1 MRVPLRVLIAED
13 SEDDAR
19 LLLRELERAG
29 FDPAYERVD
38 RAAAMQAALD
48 RHPWD
53 LVIGDYSMPEFSGP
67 AALALLRARDLDT
80 PFIFVSGTIGEDVAV
95 EAMKAGAQDFL
106 TKGNLRRLIPAIERE
121 LRDAEVR
128 RERRRAQTALL
139 ERARLAEL
147 TSDVGIAL
155 TQSGGLRAM
164 LQLCAE
170 ALVRHLDVAF
180 ARIWTLDE
188 ASGMLEL
195 QASAGMYT
203 HIDGAHSRVPLGQY
217 KIGGIARER
226 RPHFTNQVVGDP
238 QVHDQEWARREG
250 LVAFAGYPLVVHER
264 VLGVMAMFARHVLSE
279 FVPKALASVASAVAL
294 GIERKRAEEALR
306 QSEERLRQVQKMEAV
321 GRLAGGVAHD
331 FNNLLTVIT
340 SYSDLVL
347 EDLAPDDP
355 TRDDIAQ
362 IRKAAEGAAALT
374 RQLLAF
380 SRQQVLEP
388 KVLDLKATV
397 AGTEKLLQR
406 LIGEDVQ
413 LATAL
418 APDLGAVKADPI
430 QLEQII
436 INLAVNARDAMP
448 AGGRLTIEAA
458 NVEMDEVYVRS
469 HAPAPPGRYVM
480 LALSDTGIGM
490 DEQTKARIFEPFFT
504 TKESGKGTG
513 LGLATVYG
521 IVKQAGGFIWVYSE
535 PGRGTSFK
543 VYLPRVDEAAEPTV
557 ARPATEPRRGAET
570 VLVVEDA
577 ASVRMVTRQALERY
591 SYTVLEA
598 PNGETALRLAA
609 KHHGP
614 IQLLLTDVVMPG
626 LSGRQLAEQLSRLR
640 PEMKVLYVSGYADN
654 AIVHHGILDSGVAY
668 LQKPFAPESLARRVR
683 DVLDA

>member
-1 MRVPLRVLIAED
+1 MCLDETSVPPRSQTMRVPLRVLIAED

-19 LLLRELERAG
+19 LLLRELQHAG
-29 FDPAYERVD
+29 YQPTHERVD
-38 RAAAMQAALD
+38 NPAAMTSALD
-48 RHPWD
+48 RHAWD
-53 LVIGDYSMPEFSGP
+53 LVIGDYSMPAFSGP
-67 AALALLRARDLDT
+67 AALALLRARDPDT

-106 TKGNLRRLIPAIERE
+106 TKGNLRRLIPAIQRE

-155 TQSGGLRAM
+155 TRGAGLRET
-164 LQLCAE
+164 LQLCVE
-170 ALVRHLDVAF
+170 AVVRHLDVAF
-180 ARIWTLDE
+180 ARIWTLDD
-188 ASGMLEL
+188 ATSTLEL

-203 HIDGAHSRVPLGQY
+203 HIDGPHSRVPLGQF
-217 KIGGIARER
+217 KIGVIAQER
-226 RPHFTNQVVGDP
+226 RPHVTNQVVGDP

-250 LVAFAGYPLVVHER
+250 MVAFAGYPLVVQER
-264 VLGVMAMFARHVLSE
+264 VLGVMAMFARHPLSE
-279 FVPKALASVASAVAL
+279 FVPKALASVASALAV

-306 QSEERLRQVQKMEAV
+306 QSEERLRQAQKMEAV

-340 SYSDLVL
+340 SYSDLLL
-347 EDLAPDDP
+347 EDLGSDDP
-355 TRDDIAQ
+355 KRDDVVQ

-397 AGTEKLLQR
+397 TGTEKLLKR

-413 LATAL
+413 LTTTL
-418 APDLGAVKADPI
+418 APDLGAVKADPG

-448 AGGRLTIEAA
+448 AGGRLTIEAV
-458 NVEMDEVYVRS
+458 NMEMDESYVRG
-469 HAPAPPGRYVM
+469 HAAARPGRYVM

-504 TKESGKGTG
+504 TKAIGRGTG

-521 IVKQAGGFIWVYSE
+521 IVRQSGGFITVSSE
-535 PGRGTSFK
+535 LGRGTEFRI
-543 VYLPRVDEAAEPTV
+543 YLPA
-557 ARPATEPRRGAET
+557 
-570 VLVVEDA
+570 
-577 ASVRMVTRQALERY
+577 
-591 SYTVLEA
+591 VLEIPSPALKSEQGPA
-598 PNGETALRLAA
+598 PDGSET
-609 KHHGP
+609 
-614 IQLLLTDVVMPG
+614 I
-626 LSGRQLAEQLSRLR
+626 R
-640 PEMKVLYVSGYADN
+640 PDDDEL
-654 AIVHHGILDSGVAY
+654 
-668 LQKPFAPESLARRVR
+668 
-683 DVLDA
+683 

>member
-1 MRVPLRVLIAED
+1 MCPTVARSDRSQSVRVPLRVLIAED

-19 LLLRELERAG
+19 LLLRELQRAG

-38 RAAAMQAALD
+38 SPTAMQAALD
-48 RHPWD
+48 RQAWD
-53 LVIGDYSMPEFSGP
+53 LVIGDYSMPAFSGP
-67 AALALLRARDLDT
+67 AALALLRACDLDT

-155 TQSGGLRAM
+155 TQGADLRAM

-180 ARIWTLDE
+180 ARIWTLDD

-217 KIGGIARER
+217 KIGLIARER
-226 RPHFTNQVVGDP
+226 RPHLTNQVVGDP
-238 QVHDQEWARREG
+238 QVHDQAWARRER
-250 LVAFAGYPLVVHER
+250 LVAFAGYPLVVHDR
-264 VLGVMAMFARHVLSE
+264 VLGVMAMVARHALSE
-279 FVPKALASVASAVAL
+279 LEPKAL
-294 GIERKRAEEALR
+294 
-306 QSEERLRQVQKMEAV
+306 
-321 GRLAGGVAHD
+321 D
-331 FNNLLTVIT
+331 LT
-340 SYSDLVL
+340 
-347 EDLAPDDP
+347 
-355 TRDDIAQ
+355 
-362 IRKAAEGAAALT
+362 
-374 RQLLAF
+374 
-380 SRQQVLEP
+380 
-388 KVLDLKATV
+388 ATV
-397 AGTEKLLQR
+397 TGTEKLLKR
-406 LIGEDVQ
+406 LIGGDVQ
-413 LATAL
+413 LGTSL
-418 APDLGAVKADPI
+418 APDLGAVKADPG

-448 AGGRLTIEAA
+448 TGGRLTIETA
-458 NVEMDEVYVRS
+458 NMEMDEAYVRS
-469 HAPAPPGRYVM
+469 HAPARPGRYVM

-543 VYLPRVDEAAEPTV
+543 VYLPRVDETPEPVV
-557 ARPATEPRRGAET
+557 ARPATAEPRGSET

-577 ASVRMVTRQALERY
+577 AAVRMVTRQVLDRY
-591 SYTVLEA
+591 GYAVLEA
-598 PNGETALRLAA
+598 PNGDTALRLAA

-614 IQLLLTDVVMPG
+614 IHLLLTDVIMPG
-626 LSGRQLAEQLSRLR
+626 LSGRELAEQLAQLR
-640 PEMKVLYVSGYADN
+640 PDMKVLYVSGYADN
-654 AIVHHGILDSGVAY
+654 AMVHHGILESGVAY
-668 LQKPFAPESLARRVR
+668 LQKPFTPETLARRVR